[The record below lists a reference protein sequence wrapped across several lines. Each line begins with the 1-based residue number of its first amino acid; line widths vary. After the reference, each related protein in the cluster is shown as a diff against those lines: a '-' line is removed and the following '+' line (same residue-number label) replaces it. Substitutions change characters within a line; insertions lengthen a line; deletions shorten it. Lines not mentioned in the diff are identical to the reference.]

1 MPRTGG
7 YLRPGSP
14 GWSAADGSTARGSRT
29 FGVEITVNVIVVL
42 IVIVNVT
49 VIIMVR
55 LIT

>member
-29 FGVEITVNVIVVL
+29 FGVEIIVNVIVVV
-42 IVIVNVT
+42 IVIVIVT

>member
-29 FGVEITVNVIVVL
+29 FGVEIIVNVIVVVIA
-42 IVIVNVT
+42 IVIVT